1 MVRFSRVPLW
11 LFQPGPNNGA
21 IGGRWGGE
29 EFMLMLPGA
38 TLEDA
43 AAFAE
48 SLRVR
53 IGKLRFAL
61 CGSETASLGV
71 AQALPGEEAD
81 PLILRAD
88 VALYVSKKL
97 GKNRVNC
104 SDNSTEQK
112 GE

>member
-61 CGSETASLGV
+61 CGSETTSLGV

>member
-1 MVRFSRVPLW
+1 
-11 LFQPGPNNGA
+11 
-21 IGGRWGGE
+21 
-29 EFMLMLPGA
+29 MLMLPGA

-61 CGSETASLGV
+61 CGSETTSLGV

>member
-1 MVRFSRVPLW
+1 MNAGIDRALS
-11 LFQPGPNNGA
+11 
-21 IGGRWGGE
+21 
-29 EFMLMLPGA
+29 M
-38 TLEDA
+38 
-43 AAFAE
+43 
-48 SLRVR
+48 
-53 IGKLRFAL
+53 KLDPISVSPMDHEKMMMNITRKNQKLHFPF
-61 CGSETASLGV
+61 CGTETASFGV
-71 AQALPGEEAD
+71 AQALIGEEVD